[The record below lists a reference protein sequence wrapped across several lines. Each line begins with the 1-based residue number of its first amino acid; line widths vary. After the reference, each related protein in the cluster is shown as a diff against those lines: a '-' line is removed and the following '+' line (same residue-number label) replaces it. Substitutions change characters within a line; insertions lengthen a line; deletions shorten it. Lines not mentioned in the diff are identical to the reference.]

1 MAGLPGKRYLMIRV
15 ENLALPN
22 SSVVMMYSVLRT
34 VFLFVPTRIVEFWV
48 VAALVLTINSVVEA
62 APESRT
68 TNGNQHSR
76 MKNPAKAKNRAKALS
91 REEAK
96 AAKAKAMAEARAKAE
111 AEVVSGRKV
120 AVFSF
125 EGDDTEPM
133 RMQVVRLF
141 KSKRMQVLTSL
152 RPVDS
157 PEQYRDMAFALNL
170 AVYVH
175 GKVKLRSRDQGVLTI
190 MVRNGYSGR
199 RLATAR
205 ITGHRQTLTDNL
217 EESLWEKVSASF
229 ARACIDASKPN
240 RPHNPPMRIEAG
252 TPL

>member
-1 MAGLPGKRYLMIRV
+1 MISV
-15 ENLALPN
+15 ENLALPD
-22 SSVVMMYSVLRT
+22 SSVVMMCSVLRT
-34 VFLFVPTRIVEFWV
+34 VLQFMSARMVLIWLVVVAVFVPS
-48 VAALVLTINSVVEA
+48 SVVEA

-76 MKNPAKAKNRAKALS
+76 MKNPAKAKTRFKALS
-91 REEAK
+91 RAESK

-111 AEVVSGRKV
+111 AEAVSGRKV

-217 EESLWEKVSASF
+217 EESLWGKVSASF

>member
-1 MAGLPGKRYLMIRV
+1 MNGNVHSK
-15 ENLALPN
+15 
-22 SSVVMMYSVLRT
+22 T
-34 VFLFVPTRIVEFWV
+34 K
-48 VAALVLTINSVVEA
+48 NSVKTKTK
-62 APESRT
+62 S
-68 TNGNQHSR
+68 
-76 MKNPAKAKNRAKALS
+76 KALS
-91 REEAK
+91 RAEAK

-111 AEVVSGRKV
+111 AEAVSGRKI
-120 AVFSF
+120 AVFTF
-125 EGDDTEPM
+125 EGEDSEPL
-133 RMQVVRLF
+133 RMQVVRFF

-175 GKVKLRSRDQGVLTI
+175 GKVKIQSRDQGVLTI

-199 RLATAR
+199 RLASAR

-217 EESLWEKVSASF
+217 EENLWKKVSASV
-229 ARACIDASKPN
+229 ARACVDASKPN